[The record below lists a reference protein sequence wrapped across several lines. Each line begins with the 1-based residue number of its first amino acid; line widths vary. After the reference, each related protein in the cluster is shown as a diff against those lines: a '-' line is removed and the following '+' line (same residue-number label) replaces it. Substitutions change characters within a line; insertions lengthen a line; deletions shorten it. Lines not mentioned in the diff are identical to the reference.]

1 LTEFTED
8 RLVAASKAYLVE
20 IQRHG
25 QSPEESKSL
34 LEELA
39 ELCSTLELEVVGSQ
53 IVRLAQP
60 QPAYLIGS
68 GKLEELKQIA
78 RTLGA
83 GVLIFDD
90 ELSPAQQRNIER
102 ETGLATID
110 RREVI
115 LDIFAARA
123 TSAEARLQVALA
135 KAEHS
140 LPRLTRL
147 WSHLSRQK
155 GGGVN
160 QKGEGESQLELD
172 RRMIKARILKL
183 KEELAVVRGQRDTQR
198 KARRKRPVPNAAIV
212 GYTNAGKSTLLN
224 RLTQASVLADDKLF
238 ATLDPT
244 TRRVSLPNNQELLL
258 TDTVGFIRR
267 LPHDLVEAFKS
278 TLEEAALAD
287 FLVHVVDASD
297 PQADEHMKTTLNVLS
312 ELGAEHKRTLTVF
325 NKVDLLA
332 GDELPLMRLRQLA
345 PEAIAVSV
353 HSGFNMDLLAQELAD
368 LLADELKIFELI
380 VPVDRF
386 DLVAYLHRSC
396 KVEKESYEEEGV
408 RIRAGIPPHLLGKV
422 QPFVVS
428 ES

>member
-1 LTEFTED
+1 MTEED
-8 RLVAASKAYLVE
+8 RLIAANKAYLVE
-20 IQRHG
+20 IQRFG
-25 QSPEESKSL
+25 QSAEDSKSL
-34 LEELA
+34 LEELT
-39 ELCSTLELEVVGSQ
+39 ELCATLELEVVGSQ
-53 IVRLAQP
+53 IVKLNHP
-60 QPAYLIGS
+60 QAAFLIGS
-68 GKLEELKQIA
+68 GKLDELNQLSKQ
-78 RTLGA
+78 LGA
-83 GVLIFDD
+83 GVLVFDD
-90 ELSPAQQRNIER
+90 ELSPAQQRNIEKV
-102 ETGLATID
+102 TGLATID

-115 LDIFAARA
+115 LDIFASRA
-123 TSAEARLQVALA
+123 TSAEARLQVSLA

-172 RRMIKARILKL
+172 RRMVKNRILKL

-198 KARRKRPVPNAAIV
+198 KSRRKRPVPNAAIV

-297 PQADEHMKTTLNVLS
+297 PQADEHMKTTLRVLA
-312 ELGAEHKRTLTVF
+312 ELGAEHKRTLTVL
-325 NKVDLLA
+325 NKVDLLK
-332 GDELPLMRLRQLA
+332 GDELPLMRLRQIA
-345 PEAIAVSV
+345 PDAIAVSV
-353 HSGFNMDLLAQELAD
+353 HSGFNMDLLARELAD
-368 LLADELKIFELI
+368 LLADEMKIFEL
-380 VPVDRF
+380 VLPVDRF
-386 DLVAYLHRSC
+386 DLVAYLHRAC
-396 KVEKESYEEEGV
+396 KVEKETYEEDGV
-408 RIRAGIPPHLLGKV
+408 RIRAGIPPHLLNKV
-422 QPFVVS
+422 QAFVVD
-428 ES
+428 EA

>member
-1 LTEFTED
+1 MTEFTED